1 MILPQS
7 EWNWYLIG
15 KKPEEYAYLR
25 SNLSN
30 GKRVLEMY
38 LYTMLHFLS
47 IKEVLKMSSVFR
59 LPTSDFHL
67 PSSGF
72 RLSSSVLQ
80 LPSSN
85 FRLPSSFFRLPSSV
99 FRLPSSDFRLP
110 ISDFLL
116 PSSVF
121 RLPTSGFRLPSF
133 SIPPRN
139 SSSIQNIEISCHEY

>member
-15 KKPEEYAYLR
+15 QKPEEYAYLR

-47 IKEVLKMSSVFR
+47 IKEVLKMSSAFR

-67 PSSGF
+67 PT
-72 RLSSSVLQ
+72 SV
-80 LPSSN
+80 
-85 FRLPSSFFRLPSSV
+85 FRLPTFVLRPPASVFQFPTSFFRLPSSV
-99 FRLPSSDFRLP
+99 FRLPA
-110 ISDFLL
+110 
-116 PSSVF
+116 
-121 RLPTSGFRLPSF
+121 SGFRLPSF